1 MENIEIITLHRTRNF
16 SRKVNATFEFIKQN
30 FKSLSKAIIFIA
42 GPSVLLSIA
51 LMGSFMG
58 DFFSVISAEGTNPDG
73 MENLLSSAAF
83 WLQGFLMLVFFMVTT
98 VMSLSVINQ
107 YVVLYDQKKT
117 NKIDINDVWDRV
129 RSSFWVYVGALF
141 LFFILFMVF
150 YFFLAIAIVGL
161 AAISPVLFFLGML
174 GLYGAVIYFGVGA
187 SMTLFIM
194 TYEKKGFFESL
205 ARSFKLIRGEW
216 WSSFG
221 FYIIIYFVVSSI
233 AMIFILPIYVYMIVI
248 IMHSVSDGNQ
258 ADPFSPT
265 LQWTI
270 LVFFGVYYMVS
281 VFLQLLPNIA
291 VAIQYFN
298 LVELKESKGLISE
311 IESIGDAPSATLNN
325 PEEQY

>member
-1 MENIEIITLHRTRNF
+1 MENIEIIKLHRTRNF

-58 DFFSVISAEGTNPDG
+58 DFFSVISTENSNPDG
-73 MENLLSSAAF
+73 LEHLVTSPAF

-98 VMSLSVINQ
+98 VMSLSAINQ
-107 YVVLYDQKKT
+107 YIVLYDQKKT
-117 NKIDINDVWDRV
+117 NNIDVNDVWERV
-129 RSSFWVYVGALF
+129 RSSFWSYVGALF

-150 YFFLAIAIVGL
+150 YTFLAIAIAGL
-161 AAISPVLFFLGML
+161 AAISPALFFLGML
-174 GLYGAVIYFGVGA
+174 ALYGSVIYFGVGA

-205 ARSFKLIRGEW
+205 SRSFKLIHGEW
-216 WSSFG
+216 WNSFG
-221 FYIIIYFVVSSI
+221 FYIIIYFIMSSI
-233 AMIFILPIYVYMIVI
+233 AMIFILPIYIYMII
-248 IMHSVSDGNQ
+248 MIMHSVSEGDQ
-258 ADPFSPT
+258 ANPFSPAM
-265 LQWTI
+265 QWTI

-311 IESIGDAPSATLNN
+311 IESIGETPPAALNN
-325 PEEQY
+325 SEEQY